1 MIKDLRDARLVD
13 AVPRVVA
20 GQDWVRALSEAV
32 GVLHERTL
40 RYIDDSQIYT
50 SLDTATEPVLDALAI
65 NWKVDWYDTGY
76 SVEQKRRIIKTA
88 LTVRRLMGTVGAVKL
103 QADAIYP
110 GTMLEEWF
118 EYGGQ
123 PGTFRLYINVTDTTE
138 EHPAIIYSPA
148 EMERRLITAK
158 RWSAHLESLSYMVRH
173 TLATGCRVD
182 KWAYTVPECGTI
194 YCGVWWMPATL
205 GYTAHHAL
213 LTGGQPGAFA
223 VSPEFTGT
231 LPVPAT
237 VGYSVCGGCGAAAL
251 QPGTPQAQNL
261 QAHCRRRYSM
271 ETEKANGQY
280 GKQNPLFMYQGTAG
294 YSIRAELHGSK
305 GGVEAAEAFTAVPSA
320 SGQDRCGTMP

>member
-1 MIKDLRDARLVD
+1 MTKKQEQAAEAATTPEITGETEAKTEHKTPCVYCGPSVRGVARQYTVYASGNTPAALDEFVKQHPAAKNLLVPVERF
-13 AVPRVVA
+13 AQTRKALETA
-20 GQDWVRALSEAV
+20 G
-32 GVLHERTL
+32 
-40 RYIDDSQIYT
+40 
-50 SLDTATEPVLDALAI
+50 TAESILY
-65 NWKVDWYDTGY
+65 NK
-76 SVEQKRRIIKTA
+76 
-88 LTVRRLMGTVGAVKL
+88 
-103 QADAIYP
+103 
-110 GTMLEEWF
+110 MLEEWF

-194 YCGVWWMPATL
+194 YCGAWWMPATL

-237 VGYSVCGGCGAAAL
+237 VGYSVCGAL
-251 QPGTPQAQNL
+251 
-261 QAHCRRRYSM
+261 RS
-271 ETEKANGQY
+271 
-280 GKQNPLFMYQGTAG
+280 
-294 YSIRAELHGSK
+294 
-305 GGVEAAEAFTAVPSA
+305 GGVATGYTASPEFAGTLPEEAQH
-320 SGQDRCGTMP
+320 GN

>member
-138 EHPAIIYSPA
+138 ETAST
-148 EMERRLITAK
+148 ESKTRCLCTKERRAILSVQSCTGARAAWRPPKHLQLYRPPAGKTA
-158 RWSAHLESLSYMVRH
+158 AVRCH
-173 TLATGCRVD
+173 
-182 KWAYTVPECGTI
+182 K
-194 YCGVWWMPATL
+194 
-205 GYTAHHAL
+205 
-213 LTGGQPGAFA
+213 QPGKEENRTWRF
-223 VSPEFTGT
+223 
-231 LPVPAT
+231 LPT
-237 VGYSVCGGCGAAAL
+237 NS
-251 QPGTPQAQNL
+251 
-261 QAHCRRRYSM
+261 
-271 ETEKANGQY
+271 
-280 GKQNPLFMYQGTAG
+280 
-294 YSIRAELHGSK
+294 
-305 GGVEAAEAFTAVPSA
+305 
-320 SGQDRCGTMP
+320 

>member
-1 MIKDLRDARLVD
+1 M
-13 AVPRVVA
+13 
-20 GQDWVRALSEAV
+20 VR
-32 GVLHERTL
+32 HR
-40 RYIDDSQIYT
+40 
-50 SLDTATEPVLDALAI
+50 
-65 NWKVDWYDTGY
+65 Y
-76 SVEQKRRIIKTA
+76 SVDQKRRIIKTA

-103 QADAIYP
+103 QADSIYP

-123 PGTFRLYINVTDTTE
+123 PGTFRLFINVTDTTE

-182 KWAYTVPECGTI
+182 KWAYTVPVCGTI

-237 VGYSVCGGCGAAAL
+237 VGYSVCGALRSGGVAAGYTAS
-251 QPGTPQAQNL
+251 PEFAGTLPEEA
-261 QAHCRRRYSM
+261 
-271 ETEKANGQY
+271 QY
-280 GKQNPLFMYQGTAG
+280 GN
-294 YSIRAELHGSK
+294 
-305 GGVEAAEAFTAVPSA
+305 
-320 SGQDRCGTMP
+320 

>member
-1 MIKDLRDARLVD
+1 M
-13 AVPRVVA
+13 
-20 GQDWVRALSEAV
+20 VR
-32 GVLHERTL
+32 
-40 RYIDDSQIYT
+40 
-50 SLDTATEPVLDALAI
+50 
-65 NWKVDWYDTGY
+65 
-76 SVEQKRRIIKTA
+76 
-88 LTVRRLMGTVGAVKL
+88 VRR
-103 QADAIYP
+103 
-110 GTMLEEWF
+110 
-118 EYGGQ
+118 Q

-237 VGYSVCGGCGAAAL
+237 VGYSVCGAL
-251 QPGTPQAQNL
+251 RSGGVA
-261 QAHCRRRYSM
+261 
-271 ETEKANGQY
+271 
-280 GKQNPLFMYQGTAG
+280 AG
-294 YSIRAELHGSK
+294 YTASPEFAGTLPEEAQHGN
-305 GGVEAAEAFTAVPSA
+305 
-320 SGQDRCGTMP
+320 

>member
-158 RWSAHLESLSYMVRH
+158 RWSAHLES
-173 TLATGCRVD
+173 
-182 KWAYTVPECGTI
+182 
-194 YCGVWWMPATL
+194 
-205 GYTAHHAL
+205 HAL

-237 VGYSVCGGCGAAAL
+237 VGYSVCGAL
-251 QPGTPQAQNL
+251 
-261 QAHCRRRYSM
+261 RS
-271 ETEKANGQY
+271 
-280 GKQNPLFMYQGTAG
+280 
-294 YSIRAELHGSK
+294 
-305 GGVEAAEAFTAVPSA
+305 GGVATGYTASPEFAGTLPEEAQH
-320 SGQDRCGTMP
+320 GN